1 MARGLKPAVSGLPAS
16 SSEPRHHAHTPM
28 MNTPLRNDTN
38 GARPLRTLQGEA
50 APAPSLKGV
59 TSATGGQ
66 LRRSCRARRPR
77 RKATGITSTMST
89 SKKHQPFMVMH
100 WNAEGVMNKKTE
112 LEHILH
118 EKNINVCC
126 IQETHL
132 QCGKTFKVRG
142 YQCFRV
148 DRSDQQKGGVLTLV
162 RATSMLARE
171 TSIRRVLS
179 TR

>member
-1 MARGLKPAVSGLPAS
+1 
-16 SSEPRHHAHTPM
+16 
-28 MNTPLRNDTN
+28 
-38 GARPLRTLQGEA
+38 
-50 APAPSLKGV
+50 
-59 TSATGGQ
+59 
-66 LRRSCRARRPR
+66 
-77 RKATGITSTMST
+77 
-89 SKKHQPFMVMH
+89 MVMH

-148 DRSDQQKGGVLTLV
+148 DRSDRRKGGVLTLV
-162 RATSMLARE
+162 RNNIHACE
-171 TSIRRVLS
+171 TDVHTEGAEYQMIRAKLND
-179 TR
+179 TELHILNYY